1 MSPGAAGRRVLPTP
15 PAPLPTPS
23 APSRSPDPSCSPC
36 QASPDATSTLA
47 LGMQLGDICK
57 VGARCPR
64 RGRCAFVISALLI
77 GRLVLMPAPGGP
89 PAAPAC
95 PCPGGD
101 VTAAVFGGSSVTRRL
116 SPPVPD
122 AVRGHPAVPLR
133 RRCPPG
139 ACHPPLLPRPRPGAA
154 LPAPAQTAAPPAL
167 PAGGHPGLAGAGT
180 QGRGDPL
187 APLPRG
193 SAHPTPTASLSP
205 QLPALCLSLC
215 QLSRHHH
222 NLVAL
227 LKLLP
232 DLTSRDRYVPA
243 GRGAGQSW
251 RRGDTR
257 ATRPSVMGS
266 PAGAGTAP
274 WRRARAGQDGMSLP
288 LIPLFQPVAQAQS
301 GRDPAAG
308 TAAPRHRD
316 LEGAG
321 ATPVLRGRPSS
332 APGDGGDGH
341 GRVPGHAPDP
351 PSRSSPSFQGASPAP
366 EPPRH
371 GLAAE
376 AATGH
381 PATRRGARGGGC
393 SEVGSGTHRG
403 LRHGVRAP

>member
-1 MSPGAAGRRVLPTP
+1 MLPGPAAPRAVPRGREVSPGAAGRRVLPTP
-15 PAPLPTPS
+15 PAPLPTLS

-57 VGARCPR
+57 VGACCPR
-64 RGRCAFVISALLI
+64 QGCCCAFVISALLI
-77 GRLVLMPAPGGP
+77 GRVVLMPAPGGP
-89 PAAPAC
+89 PAMPAC

-101 VTAAVFGGSSVTRRL
+101 VAAVVFGGSSVTHCL

-133 RRCPPG
+133 RQCPPG
-139 ACHPPLLPRPRPGAA
+139 ARHPPLLPQPRPGAA
-154 LPAPAQTAAPPAL
+154 LPAPARTAVPPAL

-180 QGRGDPL
+180 RGRGDPL
-187 APLPRG
+187 TPFPG
-193 SAHPTPTASLSP
+193 GYAHPVPTASLSP

-227 LKLLP
+227 LQLLP
-232 DLTSRDRYVPA
+232 DLASRDRYVPA
-243 GRGAGQSW
+243 GLGAGQSW
-251 RRGDTR
+251 QRGDTR
-257 ATRPSVMGS
+257 ATRPLAMGS

-274 WRRARAGQDGMSLP
+274 RRRARAGQDGMRLP

-316 LEGAG
+316 PEGAR
-321 ATPVLRGRPSS
+321 AHASAAWTPQLGT
-332 APGDGGDGH
+332 GGW
-341 GRVPGHAPDP
+341 R
-351 PSRSSPSFQGASPAP
+351 
-366 EPPRH
+366 
-371 GLAAE
+371 
-376 AATGH
+376 
-381 PATRRGARGGGC
+381 
-393 SEVGSGTHRG
+393 
-403 LRHGVRAP
+403 